1 MKRLALVIFLAVS
14 IPLASQTSS
23 APPASTNP
31 KVRAITGFVRL
42 DRSTYQKQIADA
54 LVVLRKVK
62 AEFESSGYEVESVRL
77 TTQPL
82 AELVSGMPEALAFL
96 AQLDQLSVKEDFLPN
111 VGPAMLHDSDDPA
124 TMHLLERVL
133 STLPN
138 IEASAIIADG
148 SGIHWKTIRRTAELV
163 KYVAEHS
170 PHSQGNFNFTATA
183 MLKPLSPFF
192 PGSYHIGAGQQFAI
206 GFEGANV
213 VAAVFA
219 KDKGNADLA
228 LVDLTAALTKHAS
241 VADAVGKKVAA
252 ETGWTYVGVDPT
264 PAPLGDVSI
273 GAAIEAFTGA
283 KFGSSGT
290 LTAARII
297 TTAVKAVPVS
307 QVGYAGLMVPVMED
321 KLLAQRWAE
330 STYNIDSLLAY
341 SAVCGTGLDTI
352 PLPGDISTEQM
363 ELIFSDVASLAVKWN
378 KPLSARLQPVQG
390 KRAGDRTDFQD
401 PYLFNTTVH
410 PLPQRLH
417 RRSLLQ
423 PRFSNLTSTSVLDCP
438 ELTT

>member
-1 MKRLALVIFLAVS
+1 MKRIAIALIL
-14 IPLASQTSS
+14 LASIQLT
-23 APPASTNP
+23 AQAPASNP

-42 DRSTYQKQIADA
+42 DRATYQKQVADA
-54 LVVLRKVK
+54 LIVLRKVK
-62 AEFESSGYEVESVRL
+62 AEFESRGYDVESLRL

-82 AELVSGMPEALAFL
+82 PELVAGLSEDQALAFL
-96 AQLDQLSVKEDFLPN
+96 VQFDKLSVKENFIPN
-111 VGPAMLHDSDDPA
+111 VGPAMMHDSDDPA
-124 TMHLLERVL
+124 TMHLLERAL

-138 IEASAIIADG
+138 IEASTIIADAT
-148 SGIHWKTIRRTAELV
+148 GIHWRTIHRTAELV

-170 PHSQGNFNFTATA
+170 PHSQGTFNFTATA

-192 PGSYHIGAGQQFAI
+192 PGSYHTGPGKQFAL

-213 VAAVFA
+213 VRDVFA
-219 KDKGNADLA
+219 KDKGNAEA
-228 LVDLTAALTKHAS
+228 ATADLTAALTRHAA
-241 VADAVGKKVAA
+241 VAEAVGNKVAA

-297 TTAVKAVPVS
+297 TAAVKAVP
-307 QVGYAGLMVPVMED
+307 QKQIGYSGLMAPVMED

-352 PLPGDISTEQM
+352 PLPGNITLEQM
-363 ELIFSDVASLAVKWN
+363 ERMYADVASLATKWD
-378 KPLSARLQPVQG
+378 KPLSARLQPIPN
-390 KRAGDRTDFQD
+390 KNPGDQTDFQD
-401 PYLFNTTVH
+401 PYLFNTKLH
-410 PLPQRLH
+410 PLP
-417 RRSLLQ
+417 
-423 PRFSNLTSTSVLDCP
+423 
-438 ELTT
+438 